1 MMVMG
6 KKECHQETM
15 KIIAKE
21 NRVKLNTVGCVVGRG
36 EFGRKLC
43 DNVYGD
49 KLCSVRHK
57 KLSRNRDDFWCC
69 IIE

>member
-1 MMVMG
+1 MTVMMVMG

-36 EFGRKLC
+36 EFDRKL
-43 DNVYGD
+43 
-49 KLCSVRHK
+49 
-57 KLSRNRDDFWCC
+57 
-69 IIE
+69 